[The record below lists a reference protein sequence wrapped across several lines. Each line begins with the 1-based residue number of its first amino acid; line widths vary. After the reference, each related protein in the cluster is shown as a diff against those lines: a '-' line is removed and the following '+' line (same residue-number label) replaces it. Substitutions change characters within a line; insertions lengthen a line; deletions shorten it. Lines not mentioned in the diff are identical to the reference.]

1 MTLTVLSLSQSRLV
15 HHSDC
20 DQHKG
25 FRAETVQFCIF
36 DEAPTQRKLCGS
48 VCVCVWK
55 RLPVCVCVCM
65 CVGSCVRTCIHELS
79 VSSLLSCNLANKL
92 CSRNKP
98 IQRNNNNS
106 KCTTDPTKAGLQ
118 RVYSCVCV
126 RVWVRVVQLL
136 GLVRS
141 PSSPPL
147 TASQST
153 SLVC

>member
-1 MTLTVLSLSQSRLV
+1 MALTVLSLSQSRLV

-48 VCVCVWK
+48 VCVCG
-55 RLPVCVCVCM
+55 RGCQCVCVCA
-65 CVGSCVRTCIHELS
+65 CVWVVVCAPVSMSSAFLACWVAIWLTNYAAATSQYKETTTTASALLTQLKPDSS
-79 VSSLLSCNLANKL
+79 VS
-92 CSRNKP
+92 
-98 IQRNNNNS
+98 I
-106 KCTTDPTKAGLQ
+106 
-118 RVYSCVCV
+118 RVCACVCEC
-126 RVWVRVVQLL
+126 VWCSYSVW
-136 GLVRS
+136 S
-141 PSSPPL
+141 DPPPPPPL